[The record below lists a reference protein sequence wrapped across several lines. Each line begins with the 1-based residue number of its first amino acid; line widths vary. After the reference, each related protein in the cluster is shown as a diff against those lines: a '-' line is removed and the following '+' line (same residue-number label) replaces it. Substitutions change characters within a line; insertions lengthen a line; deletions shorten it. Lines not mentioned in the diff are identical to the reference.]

1 MSEEVKVE
9 VEVDPKDARIAKL
22 EAKVK
27 ELEEAHHV
35 CKRCGRDN
43 MEADL
48 KVKEDIV
55 QEYFRSLLGQ
65 RPFSRTLKAMN
76 GMLNIEFTLQ
86 HGDSLLASIS
96 SERTQD
102 VGDNGS
108 AIMFMMSTLSAVTFI
123 DKEKGISKV
132 IYSADEDALTNAV
145 KDYGNYYNKLVK
157 SVDAIQLSVIKQASI
172 LFNLLVFQLMSAVI
186 DKDFYEGAGLT

>member
-9 VEVDPKDARIAKL
+9 VEVDPKDAKIAEL

-48 KVKEDIV
+48 KVKEEIV

-65 RPFSRTLKAMN
+65 RPFSHTLKAMN

-86 HGDSLLASIS
+86 HGDSLLASLS
-96 SERTQD
+96 SERTKD
-102 VGDNGS
+102 LGETGT
-108 AIMFMMSTLSAVTFI
+108 AIMFMMSTLSAVTFT
-123 DKEKGISKV
+123 DKEKGVSKV
-132 IYSADEDALTNAV
+132 IYSADEETLTKAV
-145 KDYGNYYNKLVK
+145 ENYGKYYDKLVK
-157 SVDAIQLSVIKQASI
+157 NIDAVQLSVIRQASI
-172 LFNLLVFQLMSAVI
+172 LFNVLVMQLMTAVVN
-186 DKDFYEGAGLT
+186 KDFYEGAGLI